1 MEHLELDLGVVEYAI
16 PGGGVLRFNPADPG
30 LYGRFAQATQ
40 QLEELEAK
48 LAEKGKTAGPQQL
61 LTLMNEAD
69 AEVKA
74 LLNDVFGGGND
85 FHKAVNGISLLAVC
99 GNGKTVAENLLE
111 ALSKVLE
118 QGATRLVEQKIAAAK
133 DSL

>member
-1 MEHLELDLGVVEYAI
+1 MENLQLDLGVVEYAI

-30 LYGRFAQATQ
+30 LYGRFARATQ
-40 QLEELEAK
+40 QMEELEAE
-48 LAEKGKTAGPQQL
+48 LAEKGKAADPEKML
-61 LTLMNEAD
+61 ALMNEAD
-69 AEVKA
+69 AGVKA
-74 LLNDVFGGGND
+74 LLNDVFGGDND

-99 GNGKTVAENLLE
+99 GNGKTVAENLME

-133 DSL
+133 DQL